1 MSAEMLEKIGYGI
14 VLIGFFIALI
24 GFFIF
29 FLGRLLEGW

>member
-14 VLIGFFIALI
+14 VLFGFFIALI